1 MIRDNT
7 EIRVVNNKSDLDKFI
22 RLPWKIYK
30 NNPHWIPPLIKDI
43 KFKLNREKHP
53 FFEFAR
59 IELFIAVKGDEIVGR
74 IAAVVNDRYNEF
86 HKEKLGFFGMF
97 ECVDDTETAKL
108 LYNAAE
114 HWCRKEGMEKILGPV
129 NLSMN
134 DECGFLLEGFDLDPA
149 VMMPYTHEYYL
160 KVSEDCGYTKAK
172 DLFAYLKSEV
182 GVVDRIAKLVER
194 VKSKE
199 DVVVRPINWKNFHNE
214 VEIIKEI
221 YNAAWEVNWGFVPM
235 TPAEMDLMAKE
246 LKPIAEPELV
256 LFAEVK
262 GEPVGVSIT
271 LPDLNF
277 VLKKLNGKLGPIG
290 LLKFLYYKKKIKGL
304 RSLVFGLKKEYRRT
318 GINVVLYYETEV
330 RGAKLGYEWCEMSW
344 NLEDNA
350 LINRFDEA
358 VGGKLYKKYR
368 LYEKSLV

>member
-1 MIRDNT
+1 
-7 EIRVVNNKSDLDKFI
+7 
-22 RLPWKIYK
+22 
-30 NNPHWIPPLIKDI
+30 
-43 KFKLNREKHP
+43 
-53 FFEFAR
+53 
-59 IELFIAVKGDEIVGR
+59 
-74 IAAVVNDRYNEF
+74 
-86 HKEKLGFFGMF
+86 MF
-97 ECVDDTETAKL
+97 ECIDDVETARL
-108 LYNAAE
+108 LYSAAE
-114 HWCRKEGMEKILGPV
+114 EWCKKEGMNRILGPV

-149 VMMPYTHEYYL
+149 IMMPYTPEYYL
-160 KVSEDCGYTKAK
+160 KLSEECGYTKAK
-172 DLFAYLKSEV
+172 DLYGYLKGEV

-199 DVVVRPINWKNFHNE
+199 DVVVRPMSMKNFKEE
-214 VEIIKEI
+214 VEIIKDI

-277 VLKKLNGKLGPIG
+277 VLKKLNGKLGLIQ
-290 LLKFLYYKKKIKGL
+290 LLKFLYYKRKIKGL
-304 RSLVFGLKKEYRRT
+304 RSVIFGLKKDYRRT

-330 RGAKLGYEWCEMSW
+330 RAARLGYKWCEMSW
-344 NLEDNA
+344 NLEDND

-368 LYEKSLV
+368 LYEKSIA